1 MLNFLSS
8 NEHITH
14 SIKTNYTT
22 HIMNINTPKLQI
34 IDSIKGHYA
43 INKDWSLG
51 KNGGLVWYNKKEME
65 VQNKVLSYLIKKM
78 GSNLIHG
85 KSVVNIS
92 LPVTI
97 FDNISFL
104 ERLANSYTYA
114 PYFLENGKKKII
126 YKFIYQKI
134 NRSKYTHKLYN

>member
-1 MLNFLSS
+1 MKIFSSEIIQIDKSNTSLMLNLLSAHDHIS
-8 NEHITH
+8 N
-14 SIKTNYTT
+14 SIKTNYIT
-22 HIMNINTPKLQI
+22 HIINIKTPKLQI

-43 INKDWSLG
+43 INKDWSYG
-51 KNGGLVWYNKKEME
+51 KNGGLVWFNKQEME

-114 PYFLENGKKKII
+114 PYFLENGK
-126 YKFIYQKI
+126 
-134 NRSKYTHKLYN
+134 N

>member
-1 MLNFLSS
+1 MDKSNTAQMLNFLAS
-8 NEHITH
+8 NEHIIN
-14 SIKTNYTT
+14 SIKTKY
-22 HIMNINTPKLQI
+22 INHRIEIKTPKLQAIDPI
-34 IDSIKGHYA
+34 IGHYA

-51 KNGGLVWYNKKEME
+51 KNGGLVWFNKQEME
-65 VQNKVLSYLIKKM
+65 IQNKVLSYLIKKM

-97 FDNISFL
+97 FDTISFL

-114 PYFLENGKKKII
+114 PYFLENG
-126 YKFIYQKI
+126 I
-134 NRSKYTHKLYN
+134 NSKRNLTSILLIT